1 MTCEQ
6 AMRDYCSGDNNAS
19 LGEAL
24 LAHLASCPS
33 CRGEVESMRAVLH
46 SLVVDQPLLDSD
58 LSGTI
63 LERIGEERMPISAWI
78 LPGLLILLGTAWLP
92 FSREF
97 AALSSRVGGSFEP
110 TTSLVMGLML
120 TVYALLFIGLNL
132 KVLSRKF
139 GF

>member
-6 AMRDYCSGDNNAS
+6 AMRDYCSRDNHAA

-24 LAHLASCPS
+24 LAHLASCS
-33 CRGEVESMRAVLH
+33 ICQGEIETMQAVLH
-46 SLVVDQPLLDSD
+46 SLVVDQPGLECD

-78 LPGLLILLGTAWLP
+78 LPGLLILFGTAWLP

-97 AALSSRVGGSFEP
+97 AALSSSTGGSFEP
-110 TTSLVMGLML
+110 TISLVLGLVL
-120 TVYALLFIGLNL
+120 TVYALLFTGLNL
-132 KVLSRKF
+132 KLISRKF